1 MKTRRVIFLKNIC
14 FKYLIFQL
22 SLYSPTLS
30 KLTYSMSSLSLDSY
44 YLSIKSLEVYSVIYN
59 ICFLYHTF
67 VYFVLYINLY
77 CYNLF
82 LHSSISLRSMNNE
95 YCQKLKN
102 IFYTFFEII
111 NFGTEQC
118 TQMIFTKFLLNEYIA
133 RETKKWMII
142 KLHLEGEPCPENH
155 LMTAHRIFSSIMMKE
170 TSVLQ
175 KHKIQQMVGLYFTS
189 LTWYLGVEKLFHDKL
204 VGLFTSLIFKLV

>member
-22 SLYSPTLS
+22 SLYAPSLS

-44 YLSIKSLEVYSVIYN
+44 YLSIKSLEVYSVTYN
-59 ICFLYHTF
+59 IYFLYHTF

-82 LHSSISLRSMNNE
+82 LHSSISLMSMNNE

-102 IFYTFFEII
+102 IFYTFFETI

-118 TQMIFTKFLLNEYIA
+118 T
-133 RETKKWMII
+133 
-142 KLHLEGEPCPENH
+142 
-155 LMTAHRIFSSIMMKE
+155 
-170 TSVLQ
+170 
-175 KHKIQQMVGLYFTS
+175 
-189 LTWYLGVEKLFHDKL
+189 
-204 VGLFTSLIFKLV
+204 